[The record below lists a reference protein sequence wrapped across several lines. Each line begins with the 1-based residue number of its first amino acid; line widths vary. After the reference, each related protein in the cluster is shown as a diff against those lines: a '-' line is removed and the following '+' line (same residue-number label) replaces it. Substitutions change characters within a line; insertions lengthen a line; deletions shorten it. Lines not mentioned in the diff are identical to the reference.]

1 MPARRQTNADY
12 APSPDAARPVIAWAM
27 GNFNHGLQTH
37 SNGHARAEMV
47 SSGSDQPTNGQNGDT
62 PGKPLYT
69 LVPLLAVSE
78 WAFVPRV
85 LYDLYVLFLIS

>member
-1 MPARRQTNADY
+1 
-12 APSPDAARPVIAWAM
+12 
-27 GNFNHGLQTH
+27 
-37 SNGHARAEMV
+37 MV